1 MNEVKTN
8 KEYPYTIA
16 YDLSVKN
23 SENGLYIGENNR
35 VLTLDYVIGVKIPE
49 ENYDPK
55 GLDTTGFV
63 SFGSDFYEGQDNKH
77 IYLKEVI
84 YNDPVTICNWSDGSK
99 TTAKLQQGDTYSPEV
114 GLLLCV
120 FKRIK
125 GNQFVQDLINH
136 WAPDNGEKKITLKD
150 VFKKYKNK

>member
-1 MNEVKTN
+1 MDKMKTN
-8 KEYPYTIA
+8 KECPYTSA

-23 SENGLYIGENNR
+23 SENGIYIGNNGV
-35 VLTLDYVIGVKIPE
+35 VLTPEYVLGVKIPE
-49 ENYDPK
+49 ANHDPI
-55 GLDTTGFV
+55 GIGTTGFV
-63 SFGSDFYEGQDNKH
+63 SFGSDFYENGKH

-84 YNDPVTICNWSDGSK
+84 YNGPATICNWSDGSK
-99 TTAKLQQGDTYSPEV
+99 TTAKIQQGDTYSPEV

-125 GNQFVQDLINH
+125 GNQFVQDLINY
-136 WAPDNGEKKITLKD
+136 WAPENGEKKITLKD

>member
-1 MNEVKTN
+1 MDKMTVNKTC
-8 KEYPYTIA
+8 PYTSA
-16 YDLSVKN
+16 YDLAIKD
-23 SENGLYIGENNR
+23 SESGLYIGNNNV
-35 VLTLDYVIGVKIPE
+35 VLTPEYVLGVRIPE
-49 ENYDPK
+49 ENHDPK

-77 IYLKEVI
+77 IYLKEVT

-99 TTAKLQQGDTYSPEV
+99 TTAKTQDGDTYSPEV

-136 WAPDNGEKKITLKD
+136 WAPENGEKKITLKD
-150 VFKKYKNK
+150 VFKKSKK